1 MDPHAAM
8 FRRLLSVFSSEAAE
22 RIHRVNGALLA
33 LEREDETT
41 DRTEALTGIMREL
54 HTLKG
59 AGGSVNLE
67 DVELLSHDLESV
79 FGPVLEGERELS
91 PAIFAVAYRTLDA
104 IGELIAAAVQERPPA
119 VDVPALVAEMH
130 AAADGTD
137 AGTTPTAEPT
147 SVADEA
153 PTSVAEAEAPTSVA
167 EAEADEAP
175 TSVANTEAD
184 AEDTDATADR
194 SAEEPEDLSSDADV
208 DNASLLA
215 SFAELQSPF
224 DEEHSAFGEELSALA
239 DTAGAAEG
247 FGDPHEEATDG
258 DAATQEVEPAGEL
271 ELEDE
276 SENEGEFEAEFEG
289 ESGFEGEFEGAAP
302 TRTEIDA
309 ADVTEEDVEVE
320 EPTRPEV
327 EGFAE
332 PEVVADD
339 ADDDRAAA
347 TATDE
352 GPLEATPDAP
362 EPEAVDDAEA
372 DAGRARVLAVFATES
387 RERVKTINR
396 RLMALE
402 RGPDPAS
409 RAGAGAVSEILREL
423 HTLKGSSA
431 TVHDTTVESLAHQLE
446 ALFGAVRD
454 GVRKLDAPIF
464 DIAYRALDAVE
475 TAVNEAARGETT
487 DVDAEA
493 WTETIRAAIGRSD
506 SEPEPASTPT
516 SSFSE
521 AASMLGGGGA
531 EDTVRLAISKLD
543 ALMGSVS
550 ELQVARAGTEQH
562 LADARAMMTGLSSI
576 EAAWLETESRVRR
589 LVAPAPTEDGA
600 ENVLIAPEPA
610 ELEELESFLA
620 DGRQRI
626 GEARTHLADLLRA
639 MESDGRRLAQLS
651 DDLQDD
657 VRRARMLPVSMVF
670 DAFPR
675 LIRDLAVD
683 LGKRATLVVEGADT
697 EVDRSVIE
705 QIRAPLTHLLRNAI
719 DHGLETPEGRERAG
733 KPAEGTI
740 TLSASQRGDTLLVEV
755 RDDGAGIDPAK
766 IRAHAV
772 ERRTLSQE
780 AADVTSDADALRLI
794 FRAGFSTRGVVTDL
808 SGRGV
813 GLDVVRDAIERLRGS
828 VEVDSVIG
836 EGTHFSLQVPL
847 SVASAQCVM
856 VGVSGRTFALPIS
869 NVNRILR
876 LTKDQ
881 TERADGRLVVPL
893 DGDPTPI
900 SSVAEVLGLER
911 AQEPVN
917 GSPHPAVVLASGERR
932 IVFVVDE
939 LIGTQTLVLKSLPA
953 PLVRLRNISGAAVLG
968 TGEVVG
974 VLNAADLVRR
984 DDPAGAWSTSF
995 GGNVSSGEGGP
1006 DAPMILVVDDSSVTR
1021 TMVKGILETAGYRV
1035 QVAADGMQAWELLR
1049 SRPFDLLVSDVNM
1062 PEMSGFDLTEKV
1074 RSDRLLRHV
1083 PVILVTAL
1091 DSMEDQAHGA
1101 DVGADAYI
1109 TKGAFNDDRLIEAV
1123 RNFV

>member
-41 DRTEALTGIMREL
+41 DRTDALTGIMREL

-130 AAADGTD
+130 AAADGSG
-137 AGTTPTAEPT
+137 AGSPPTAEPT

-153 PTSVAEAEAPTSVA
+153 PNPVVDEANDTPTS
-167 EAEADEAP
+167 
-175 TSVANTEAD
+175 TANTEGD

-194 SAEEPEDLSSDADV
+194 SLEEPEDPSSDADV

-239 DTAGAAEG
+239 DTVGAAEG
-247 FGDPHEEATDG
+247 FGDTHEEATDG
-258 DAATQEVEPAGEL
+258 DTATQAVEPAGEL
-271 ELEDE
+271 ELE
-276 SENEGEFEAEFEG
+276 SEIEGEIEGEFEAEFEAEFDG
-289 ESGFEGEFEGAAP
+289 EGEYESAAP
-302 TRTEIDA
+302 TPTEIDA
-309 ADVTEEDVEVE
+309 ADVVTKEDVEVE
-320 EPTRPEV
+320 EPTPPEV
-327 EGFAE
+327 EGFVE
-332 PEVVADD
+332 PAVVAAS
-339 ADDDRAAA
+339 ADDDRAAPA
-347 TATDE
+347 ATDE
-352 GPLEATPDAP
+352 GSREATPDAP
-362 EPEAVDDAEA
+362 EPDAEA

-387 RERVKTINR
+387 RERVKRINR
-396 RLMALE
+396 NLMALE
-402 RGPDPAS
+402 RGPDDAS
-409 RAGAGAVSEILREL
+409 RAGTSAVSEILREL

-454 GVRKLDAPIF
+454 GFRQLDAPIF

-493 WTETIRAAIGRSD
+493 WTETIRAAIGRSG
-506 SEPEPASTPT
+506 SGTEPASTPT
-516 SSFSE
+516 NSFNE

-589 LVAPAPTEDGA
+589 LIAPATTEDGA

-626 GEARTHLADLLRA
+626 GEARTHLVELLRA

-780 AADVTSDADALRLI
+780 AADVTNDADALRLI

-856 VGVSGRTFALPIS
+856 VGVSGSTFALPIS

-911 AQEPVN
+911 GQGPVN

-1021 TMVKGILETAGYRV
+1021 TMVKGILETAGFRV

>member
-33 LEREDETT
+33 LERDDETT

-130 AAADGTD
+130 AAADGSG
-137 AGTTPTAEPT
+137 AGTTPPAEP
-147 SVADEA
+147 VADTA
-153 PTSVAEAEAPTSVA
+153 PDV
-167 EAEADEAP
+167 
-175 TSVANTEAD
+175 EAD
-184 AEDTDATADR
+184 ADADPTADG
-194 SAEEPEDLSSDADV
+194 SADGPEDLSSGADV

-215 SFAELQSPF
+215 SFAELQGSPF
-224 DEEHSAFGEELSALA
+224 DEEHSVFGEELSALA
-239 DTAGAAEG
+239 ETARAAE
-247 FGDPHEEATDG
+247 FGDPHDEATDG
-258 DAATQEVEPAGEL
+258 DAATQAVEPAGEP
-271 ELEDE
+271 EDE
-276 SENEGEFEAEFEG
+276 SEI
-289 ESGFEGEFEGAAP
+289 ESEIEGAAP
-302 TRTEIDA
+302 TQPEIDA
-309 ADVTEEDVEVE
+309 ADLVTEEDGEVA
-320 EPTRPEV
+320 EPTRLEM
-327 EGFAE
+327 ETLAE
-332 PEVVADD
+332 PGVVADD
-339 ADDDRAAA
+339 TDDEPAAA
-347 TATDE
+347 AATDE
-352 GPLEATPDAP
+352 GPIEETPDAP
-362 EPEAVDDAEA
+362 EPDAVEDAEA
-372 DAGRARVLAVFATES
+372 DAGRARVLAIFATES

-402 RGPDPAS
+402 RGPDPTS
-409 RAGAGAVSEILREL
+409 RAGASAVSEILREL

-454 GVRKLDAPIF
+454 GVRTLDAPIF

-493 WTETIRAAIGRSD
+493 WTETIRAAIGRAH
-506 SEPEPASTPT
+506 SESEPASTPT
-516 SSFSE
+516 GSFSE

-589 LVAPAPTEDGA
+589 LVAHAPTEDGA

-610 ELEELESFLA
+610 ELVELESFLA
-620 DGRQRI
+620 DGRHRI
-626 GEARTHLADLLRA
+626 GVARTHLADLLRE

-755 RDDGAGIDPAK
+755 RDDGAGIDPAT

-780 AADVTSDADALRLI
+780 AADVTNDADALRLI

-847 SVASAQCVM
+847 SIASAQCVM
-856 VGVSGRTFALPIS
+856 VGVSGSTFALPIS

-911 AQEPVN
+911 GQEPVN

-1021 TMVKGILETAGYRV
+1021 TMVKGILENAGYRV

>member
-8 FRRLLSVFSSEAAE
+8 LRRLLSVFSAEAAE

-67 DVELLSHDLESV
+67 DVEILSHDLESV
-79 FGPVLEGERELS
+79 FGPALEGERELS

-104 IGELIAAAVQERPPA
+104 IGELIAAAVQERAAA
-119 VDVPALVAEMH
+119 VDVPALVTQMQ
-130 AAADGTD
+130 AAANGSTEI
-137 AGTTPTAEPT
+137 APTAAPEG
-147 SVADEA
+147 SIDETHD
-153 PTSVAEAEAPTSVA
+153 P
-167 EAEADEAP
+167 
-175 TSVANTEAD
+175 
-184 AEDTDATADR
+184 
-194 SAEEPEDLSSDADV
+194 SSIDDV
-208 DNASLLA
+208 DHGALLR
-215 SFAELQSPF
+215 SFAELQESPLQEEQDPTLG
-224 DEEHSAFGEELSALA
+224 DEFSALSNAAEPPEELETGFDLDAVEGVVGDPTPTEDVQPETEVRESEAEA
-239 DTAGAAEG
+239 DVEAEDELEEVEPETEVVHGAASG
-247 FGDPHEEATDG
+247 AGPTWTDG
-258 DAATQEVEPAGEL
+258 DPDGSPSL
-271 ELEDE
+271 ELEPEDDPA
-276 SENEGEFEAEFEG
+276 STT
-289 ESGFEGEFEGAAP
+289 P
-302 TRTEIDA
+302 THA
-309 ADVTEEDVEVE
+309 
-320 EPTRPEV
+320 
-327 EGFAE
+327 GG
-332 PEVVADD
+332 D
-339 ADDDRAAA
+339 ADDGLVATPSADRAS
-347 TATDE
+347 
-352 GPLEATPDAP
+352 
-362 EPEAVDDAEA
+362 EAVRDERETETDADA

-387 RERVKTINR
+387 LERIKTINR

-402 RGPDPAS
+402 RGPDPSS
-409 RAGAGAVSEILREL
+409 RSGSGALSEILREL

-431 TVHDTTVESLAHQLE
+431 TVHVDTVESLAHQLE

-454 GVRKLDAPIF
+454 GVRKLDAPVF

-475 TAVNEAARGETT
+475 TAVGEAARGEAS
-487 DVDAEA
+487 DVDTDRWSES
-493 WTETIRAAIGRSD
+493 IRAAIGQMGA
-506 SEPEPASTPT
+506 EPEPSSTPAGT
-516 SSFSE
+516 FTE
-521 AASMLGGGGA
+521 AAPISGGGGA

-550 ELQVARAGTEQH
+550 ELHVARAGTEQH
-562 LADARAMMTGLSSI
+562 LSDARAMMTGLSTI
-576 EAAWLETESRVRR
+576 EAVWLETESRIRR
-589 LVAPAPTEDGA
+589 LLAPSGGDDDA
-600 ENVLIAPEPA
+600 ENVLIVPGPA
-610 ELEELESFLA
+610 DVDELESLLA
-620 DGRQRI
+620 DGQQRI
-626 GEARTHLADLLRA
+626 RDARTRLADLLRE
-639 MESDGRRLAQLS
+639 METDGRRLAQVS
-651 DDLQDD
+651 DELQDD
-657 VRRARMLPVSMVF
+657 VRRARMVPVSMVF

-675 LIRDLAVD
+675 LIRDLALD
-683 LGKRATLVVEGADT
+683 LGKRATLVIEGGDT

-719 DHGLETPEGRERAG
+719 DHGLESAEERERSG
-733 KPAEGTI
+733 KPPEGTI

-755 RDDGAGIDPAK
+755 RDDGAGIDPAR
-766 IRAHAV
+766 IRSHAV
-772 ERRTLSQE
+772 DRRTLSQE
-780 AADVTSDADALRLI
+780 AADVTSDAETLRLI

-836 EGTHFSLQVPL
+836 EGARFSLQVPL

-856 VGVSGRTFALPIS
+856 VGVSGMTFALPIS
-869 NVNRILR
+869 NVARILR

-881 TERADGRLVVPL
+881 TERADGRLVFPI

-900 SSVAEVLGLER
+900 SSVADVLGLDGVR
-911 AQEPVN
+911 EPVN

-984 DDPAGAWSTSF
+984 DDPAGAWSTAF
-995 GGNVSSGEGGP
+995 GGDVSSGEGGP
-1006 DAPMILVVDDSSVTR
+1006 DAPLILVVDDSSVTR
-1021 TMVKGILETAGYRV
+1021 TMVKGILEIAGYRV

-1091 DSMEDQAHGA
+1091 DSLEDQARGA
-1101 DVGADAYI
+1101 EVGADAYI
-1109 TKGAFNDDRLIEAV
+1109 TKGAFNDERLIDAV
-1123 RNFV
+1123 RHFV

>member
-1 MDPHAAM
+1 M
-8 FRRLLSVFSSEAAE
+8 
-22 RIHRVNGALLA
+22 
-33 LEREDETT
+33 
-41 DRTEALTGIMREL
+41 
-54 HTLKG
+54 
-59 AGGSVNLE
+59 
-67 DVELLSHDLESV
+67 
-79 FGPVLEGERELS
+79 
-91 PAIFAVAYRTLDA
+91 
-104 IGELIAAAVQERPPA
+104 
-119 VDVPALVAEMH
+119 
-130 AAADGTD
+130 
-137 AGTTPTAEPT
+137 
-147 SVADEA
+147 
-153 PTSVAEAEAPTSVA
+153 
-167 EAEADEAP
+167 
-175 TSVANTEAD
+175 
-184 AEDTDATADR
+184 
-194 SAEEPEDLSSDADV
+194 
-208 DNASLLA
+208 
-215 SFAELQSPF
+215 
-224 DEEHSAFGEELSALA
+224 
-239 DTAGAAEG
+239 
-247 FGDPHEEATDG
+247 
-258 DAATQEVEPAGEL
+258 
-271 ELEDE
+271 
-276 SENEGEFEAEFEG
+276 
-289 ESGFEGEFEGAAP
+289 
-302 TRTEIDA
+302 
-309 ADVTEEDVEVE
+309 
-320 EPTRPEV
+320 
-327 EGFAE
+327 
-332 PEVVADD
+332 VADD
-339 ADDDRAAA
+339 AHDDRAAA

-352 GPLEATPDAP
+352 GPLEVAPPDAP
-362 EPEAVDDAEA
+362 EPDAEA

-402 RGPDPAS
+402 RGPDPTS
-409 RAGAGAVSEILREL
+409 RAGAEAVSEILREL

-454 GVRKLDAPIF
+454 GVRTLDAPIF
-464 DIAYRALDAVE
+464 DIAYRALDAIE

-516 SSFSE
+516 GSFSE
-521 AASMLGGGGA
+521 TASMLGGAGA

-589 LVAPAPTEDGA
+589 LVAPAPTPDGA

-626 GEARTHLADLLRA
+626 VDARTHLADLLRE
-639 MESDGRRLAQLS
+639 MESDGRRLARLS

-755 RDDGAGIDPAK
+755 RDDGAGIDPAR
-766 IRAHAV
+766 IRAPAV

-847 SVASAQCVM
+847 SVASAECVM

>member
-1 MDPHAAM
+1 M
-8 FRRLLSVFSSEAAE
+8 
-22 RIHRVNGALLA
+22 
-33 LEREDETT
+33 
-41 DRTEALTGIMREL
+41 
-54 HTLKG
+54 
-59 AGGSVNLE
+59 
-67 DVELLSHDLESV
+67 
-79 FGPVLEGERELS
+79 
-91 PAIFAVAYRTLDA
+91 
-104 IGELIAAAVQERPPA
+104 
-119 VDVPALVAEMH
+119 
-130 AAADGTD
+130 
-137 AGTTPTAEPT
+137 
-147 SVADEA
+147 
-153 PTSVAEAEAPTSVA
+153 
-167 EAEADEAP
+167 
-175 TSVANTEAD
+175 
-184 AEDTDATADR
+184 
-194 SAEEPEDLSSDADV
+194 
-208 DNASLLA
+208 
-215 SFAELQSPF
+215 
-224 DEEHSAFGEELSALA
+224 
-239 DTAGAAEG
+239 
-247 FGDPHEEATDG
+247 
-258 DAATQEVEPAGEL
+258 
-271 ELEDE
+271 
-276 SENEGEFEAEFEG
+276 
-289 ESGFEGEFEGAAP
+289 
-302 TRTEIDA
+302 
-309 ADVTEEDVEVE
+309 
-320 EPTRPEV
+320 
-327 EGFAE
+327 
-332 PEVVADD
+332 
-339 ADDDRAAA
+339 
-347 TATDE
+347 
-352 GPLEATPDAP
+352 
-362 EPEAVDDAEA
+362 
-372 DAGRARVLAVFATES
+372 
-387 RERVKTINR
+387 
-396 RLMALE
+396 
-402 RGPDPAS
+402 
-409 RAGAGAVSEILREL
+409 
-423 HTLKGSSA
+423 
-431 TVHDTTVESLAHQLE
+431 
-446 ALFGAVRD
+446 RD

-493 WTETIRAAIGRSD
+493 WTETIRAAIGSTG
-506 SEPEPASTPT
+506 SEDLQPASAPT
-516 SSFSE
+516 GSFSE

-589 LVAPAPTEDGA
+589 LVAPTPTEDGA
-600 ENVLIAPEPA
+600 ENVLITPEPA

-683 LGKRATLVVEGADT
+683 LGKRATLVVEGEDT
-697 EVDRSVIE
+697 ELDRILA
-705 QIRAPLTHLLRNAI
+705 RAARGSAACTSCGTPSTTGSRQPRLAI
-719 DHGLETPEGRERAG
+719 AAG
-733 KPAEGTI
+733 KPAEGRIGLTR
-740 TLSASQRGDTLLVEV
+740 LPPRQPADRHRGP
-755 RDDGAGIDPAK
+755 RRRRGHRSRMDP
-766 IRAHAV
+766 RACGRTPDAV
-772 ERRTLSQE
+772 PGGCRR
-780 AADVTSDADALRLI
+780 TSDADALRLI

-856 VGVSGRTFALPIS
+856 VGVSGSTFALPIS

-911 AQEPVN
+911 GQEPVN

-995 GGNVSSGEGGP
+995 GGNVSTGEGGP
-1006 DAPMILVVDDSSVTR
+1006 DAPIEPGR
-1021 TMVKGILETAGYRV
+1021 RRLERHSHDGQGHPRNSPATAC
-1035 QVAADGMQAWELLR
+1035 R
-1049 SRPFDLLVSDVNM
+1049 SRPTACRRGSCYVAA
-1062 PEMSGFDLTEKV
+1062 
-1074 RSDRLLRHV
+1074 RS
-1083 PVILVTAL
+1083 TC
-1091 DSMEDQAHGA
+1091 S
-1101 DVGADAYI
+1101 
-1109 TKGAFNDDRLIEAV
+1109 
-1123 RNFV
+1123 

>member
-33 LEREDETT
+33 LERDDETT

-130 AAADGTD
+130 AAADGSG
-137 AGTTPTAEPT
+137 AGTTPPAEP
-147 SVADEA
+147 VADTA
-153 PTSVAEAEAPTSVA
+153 PDV
-167 EAEADEAP
+167 
-175 TSVANTEAD
+175 EAD
-184 AEDTDATADR
+184 ADADPTADG
-194 SAEEPEDLSSDADV
+194 SADGPEDLSSGADV

-215 SFAELQSPF
+215 SFAELQGSPF
-224 DEEHSAFGEELSALA
+224 DEEHSVFGEELSALA
-239 DTAGAAEG
+239 ETARAAE
-247 FGDPHEEATDG
+247 FGDPHDEATDG
-258 DAATQEVEPAGEL
+258 DAETQAVEPAGEL
-271 ELEDE
+271 DE
-276 SENEGEFEAEFEG
+276 SEI
-289 ESGFEGEFEGAAP
+289 EGAAP
-302 TRTEIDA
+302 TQPEIDA
-309 ADVTEEDVEVE
+309 ADLVTEEDGEVA
-320 EPTRPEV
+320 EPTRLEM
-327 EGFAE
+327 ETLAE
-332 PEVVADD
+332 PGVVADD
-339 ADDDRAAA
+339 TDDEPAAA
-347 TATDE
+347 AATDE
-352 GPLEATPDAP
+352 GPIEETPDAP
-362 EPEAVDDAEA
+362 EPDAVEDAEA
-372 DAGRARVLAVFATES
+372 DAGRARVLAIFATES

-402 RGPDPAS
+402 RGPDPTS
-409 RAGAGAVSEILREL
+409 RAGASAVSEILREL

-454 GVRKLDAPIF
+454 GVRTLDAPIF

-493 WTETIRAAIGRSD
+493 WTETIRAAIGRAH
-506 SEPEPASTPT
+506 SESEPASTPT
-516 SSFSE
+516 GSFSE

-610 ELEELESFLA
+610 ELVELESFLA
-620 DGRQRI
+620 DGRHRI
-626 GEARTHLADLLRA
+626 GVARTHLADLLRE

-755 RDDGAGIDPAK
+755 RDDGAGIDPAT

-780 AADVTSDADALRLI
+780 AADVTNDADALRLI

-847 SVASAQCVM
+847 SIASAQCVM
-856 VGVSGRTFALPIS
+856 VGVSGSTFALPIS

-893 DGDPTPI
+893 DGDPIPI

-911 AQEPVN
+911 AHEPVN

-995 GGNVSSGEGGP
+995 GGNVSGGEGGP

-1021 TMVKGILETAGYRV
+1021 TMVKGILENAGYRV